1 MPSSSDSTQALAVV
15 ERSARKGIHPFAR
28 YVAVRLGLTVLLLLG
43 VTVVTFTLTNLV
55 PSDPVQAALGEQ
67 AAANPEIVA
76 KFRAEQG
83 LDQPIVVQY
92 FTYLGNVLQGNLGT
106 SVQTHQPVAK
116 ELATA
121 FPATIELA
129 VMAILWS
136 AILGIGLG
144 LWAALKR
151 RTFVDQVI
159 RVVSLIGL
167 SWPTFWLAL
176 VAYYL
181 FFFLL
186 GILPGSGRLD
196 PASIPPP
203 HVTGMYTVDALL
215 IGDFWTFWDALRHLI
230 LPASVLALYTI
241 GLLTRFSRSAVL
253 EVMDMEY
260 VKAARA
266 KGLPRRKVI
275 FGYILRGAFVPILT
289 VLGLAFGSLLSG
301 TVLVEQVFS
310 WHGIGQYSFAAATRL
325 DLPAIMGVGLV
336 VGFVYIGLNFVVDL
350 LYGVIDPRVR
360 VA

>member
-1 MPSSSDSTQALAVV
+1 MATA
-15 ERSARKGIHPFAR
+15 ERSARAGLHPFVR
-28 YVAVRLGLTVLLLLG
+28 YVAVRLVVTVLLMFG

-55 PSDPVQAALGEQ
+55 PADPVQAALGEQ

-83 LDQPIVVQY
+83 LDQPIPMQY
-92 FTYLGNVLQGNLGT
+92 LRYVGNIFQGDLGT
-106 SVQTHQPVAK
+106 SVQSHQPVAK
-116 ELATA
+116 ELGAA

-129 VMAILWS
+129 LAAIVFS
-136 AILGIGLG
+136 AIIGIGLG

-151 RTFVDQVI
+151 RTLVDQVI

-186 GILPGSGRLD
+186 GILPGSGRLE

-203 HVTGMYTVDALL
+203 QVTGMYTIDALL
-215 IGDFWTFWDALRHLI
+215 AGDLWTFWDALRHLI

-266 KGLPRRKVI
+266 KGLPRRTVI

-301 TVLVEQVFS
+301 TVLVEQVYS
-310 WHGIGQYSFAAATRL
+310 WHGLGQYSFAAATKL
-325 DLPAIMGVGLV
+325 DLPAIMGVGLI
-336 VGFVYIGLNFVVDL
+336 VGVVYIGLNFVVDL
-350 LYGVIDPRVR
+350 LYGVVDPRVR